1 MNAPES
7 DPLAQRVIAI
17 IAANQFLPAEE
28 VRSDSRFDTLGI
40 ESIDAINLLFALE
53 DAFEVELPEEVEGF
67 ETVGDV
73 IDALRQHL
81 AEKALRD
88 TA

>member
-28 VRSDSRFDTLGI
+28 VRADSRFDTLGI
-40 ESIDAINLLFALE
+40 ESIDAINILFALE